1 MASGHFLTAF
11 CRVAD
16 NTRKAFA
23 EFRIVVT
30 IRIVTKDVYFH
41 RRLQC
46 NDHIIADTS
55 ELLKL
60 KLNRAKNQSEA
71 DDEQC
76 MRTIRSSRLF

>member
-1 MASGHFLTAF
+1 
-11 CRVAD
+11 
-16 NTRKAFA
+16 
-23 EFRIVVT
+23 
-30 IRIVTKDVYFH
+30 VYFH